1 MKKLA
6 YILATTLFTSV
17 QFAQADDAASAK
29 LYTEK
34 ACLSCHGEAG
44 AKPIMEAYPKLAGQ
58 SAAYMV
64 QQMKDIR
71 DGKRTNGLSAT
82 MMGIMAGMSDDDIG
96 KIASYLASL
105 APAPAT
111 PAATQ

>member
-6 YILATTLFTSV
+6 YVLTLSLFTSISV
-17 QFAQADDAASAK
+17 AQADDAAGAK

-44 AKPIMEAYPKLAGQ
+44 NKPIMETYPKLAGQ
-58 SAAYMV
+58 TAAYMV

-96 KIASYLASL
+96 KIASYLANQ
-105 APAPAT
+105 APT
-111 PAATQ
+111 PAAQ